1 MLRLLEVDHPAAKVH
16 FKLAKLQNEIFGD
29 RTICIA
35 AELLKNKNA
44 AKDVTN
50 LMTIVT
56 IATILFNP
64 TVGNTE
70 LWLFQDGDGQSW
82 QRLA

>member
-35 AELLKNKNA
+35 AELLKNTRMSLQHA
-44 AKDVTN
+44 
-50 LMTIVT
+50 
-56 IATILFNP
+56 
-64 TVGNTE
+64 
-70 LWLFQDGDGQSW
+70 S
-82 QRLA
+82 RLAVAYRRSTVLSVPGMLLLEMEVT